1 MRKTHLLLIALCL
14 LLTACKKDNVSEWSR
29 FYGFTADDI
38 KGHYNANPNESLYE
52 DQSSSI
58 IVFYRNT
65 SIDISASGSTVTM
78 RIVIPN
84 ILNRGFTGS
93 IDLNDNYRSD
103 LILYNSNYNEDVMLS
118 VYKDKDRTA
127 RLHGRVKHHYSD
139 NQPDKNWGFD
149 VIKADN

>member
-78 RIVIPN
+78 RIVIPGASPAPSTSTTITVM
-84 ILNRGFTGS
+84 ILSSTTVITTKMSCFPS
-93 IDLNDNYRSD
+93 IKTKTVQQDYTD
-103 LILYNSNYNEDVMLS
+103 
-118 VYKDKDRTA
+118 
-127 RLHGRVKHHYSD
+127 G
-139 NQPDKNWGFD
+139 
-149 VIKADN
+149 